1 MDNRSTEDKKMTEY
15 QWDEEFYRQIV
26 IDHNYR
32 FPKFNN
38 IDYPILISFKLPYS
52 IFLSLFKTIFSEIL
66 NRLI

>member
-32 FPKFNN
+32 FPKFNH
-38 IDYPILISFKLPYS
+38 IDYPILKNKS
-52 IFLSLFKTIFSEIL
+52 INKSCDSSQTVH
-66 NRLI
+66 

>member
-32 FPKFNN
+32 FPKFNH
-38 IDYPILISFKLPYS
+38 IDYPIITQKNINKSCDS
-52 IFLSLFKTIFSEIL
+52 SQTVH
-66 NRLI
+66 

>member
-38 IDYPILISFKLPYS
+38 IDYPILRDKNINKSCDS
-52 IFLSLFKTIFSEIL
+52 SKTVH
-66 NRLI
+66 

>member
-32 FPKFNN
+32 FPKFNH
-38 IDYPILISFKLPYS
+38 IDYPILRHKNINKACDSS
-52 IFLSLFKTIFSEIL
+52 QTVH
-66 NRLI
+66 

>member
-1 MDNRSTEDKKMTEY
+1 MTEY

-38 IDYPILISFKLPYS
+38 IDYPILRDKS
-52 IFLSLFKTIFSEIL
+52 INKSCDSSQTVH
-66 NRLI
+66 

>member
-38 IDYPILISFKLPYS
+38 IDYPTLRDKNINNSCDS
-52 IFLSLFKTIFSEIL
+52 SQTVH
-66 NRLI
+66 

>member
-38 IDYPILISFKLPYS
+38 IDYPILRDKS
-52 IFLSLFKTIFSEIL
+52 INKSCDSSQTVH
-66 NRLI
+66 